1 MSMKPYWISVL
12 LAGFA
17 AAAWGQQTITIN
29 VPANQAWTKTGVYL
43 NPGSTVVIEARGAIE
58 AVPPSD
64 ARPMFHN
71 VPPSGRPERQSNKPQ
86 PDMPALVLL
95 ARIGNG
101 PVLEAGARAQFQAG
115 GRNGFGELML
125 GINDDY
131 VADNTG
137 SWTAQVTVT
146 QGSGIS
152 QQRNGRR
159 SQENANQNERYAN
172 DRYQNERDQ
181 NGTYQNSRSRVESP
195 SRRSNSRDAESAI
208 DSKAQDLGR
217 NLLGAAIG
225 DVRTAADG
233 VGLYREYR
241 NGVIYWS
248 PNTGAHAVL
257 SEIRDEWLNRGAETG
272 ELGYPTSD
280 DTFDRDGTNRI
291 VRFQGGTITWNERTG
306 ARVSRR

>member
-1 MSMKPYWISVL
+1 MKPYWISVL
-12 LAGFA
+12 FAGF
-17 AAAWGQQTITIN
+17 AAAWGQQTITVN
-29 VPANQAWTKTGVYL
+29 VPANQAWTNTGIYL
-43 NPGSTVVIEARGAIE
+43 NPGSTVLIEARGAIE
-58 AVPPSD
+58 AVSPSD
-64 ARPMFHN
+64 TRALFHN

-86 PDMPALVLL
+86 PEMPALVLL

-115 GRNGFGELML
+115 GRNGSGELLL

-146 QGSGIS
+146 NGEPNIS

-159 SQENANQNERYAN
+159 SQDSANQNDRYAN
-172 DRYQNERDQ
+172 DRYPNQRDQ
-181 NGTYQNSRSRVESP
+181 NGTYQNNRSRGDSS
-195 SRRSNSRDAESAI
+195 SRRYNNRDGESAL
-208 DSKAQDLGR
+208 DNKAQDLGR
-217 NLLGAAIG
+217 NFLGAPMG

-241 NGVIYWS
+241 NGAIYWS
-248 PNTGAHAVL
+248 PETGAHAVL
-257 SEIRDEWLNRGAETG
+257 GQIRDEWLNRGAERG

-280 DTFDRDGTNRI
+280 DAFDRDGTTRI
-291 VRFQGGTITWNERTG
+291 VRFQRGTITWNERTG